1 MDILTAEQR
10 IGYVFKNKELLRR
23 ALTLASADGDFNNQS
38 LEFFGDAVLE
48 FLVSEKIF
56 DENLSEGKLT
66 ERRKAIVSD
75 KALAPVSLKLGLDKL
90 LVKTDSDKFNKKAVP
105 SAYEAV
111 VAAIYLDG
119 GMDAA
124 RAFVTRTLDFSQK
137 VSEINYKGEL
147 QELLQSHGKPRPD
160 YKTKNVGTP
169 QKPEFK
175 ATFTINGKKFSGVAD
190 RARQAEQ
197 NAAQQALEY
206 LKKAQL

>member
-10 IGYVFKNKELLRR
+10 LGYVFKNKELLRR

-38 LEFFGDAVLE
+38 LEFFGDAILE
-48 FLVSEKIF
+48 FLVSEQIF

-90 LVKTDSDKFNKKAVP
+90 LVKTESDRFNKKAVP

-111 VAAIYLDG
+111 VAAIFLDG
-119 GMDAA
+119 GIDAA
-124 RAFVTRTLDFSQK
+124 REFVIKTLDFSERK
-137 VSEINYKGEL
+137 TEKNYKGNL
-147 QELLQSHGKPRPD
+147 QELLQSCGKPLPV
-160 YKTKNVGTP
+160 YKKENVGTP

-175 ATFTINGKKFSGVAD
+175 ATVTVNGKKFSG
-190 RARQAEQ
+190 RAERAQQAEQ
-197 NAAQQALEY
+197 NAAKQALEY
-206 LKKAQL
+206 LKKAQI